1 MIEIKYLVINEE
13 IKRQLEQIRVMVYSD
28 DEEAKLL
35 GLNLLPEILEKDL
48 HLDLSR
54 IAVGGA
60 CFKQNN
66 PSIYSF
72 SLKHLLDHNEKL
84 AARLSKTDPDDLDSF
99 WVVKAI
105 LILLMKD
112 NAHVLV
118 DKEDKAVFKV
128 KHN

>member
-48 HLDLSR
+48 HLDLYR

-60 CFKQNN
+60 CFKQIN
-66 PSIYSF
+66 PSIYSS
-72 SLKHLLDHNEKL
+72 SLKYLLDHNEKL
-84 AARLSKTDPDDLDSF
+84 AARLSKTAPDDLDSF

-105 LILLMKD
+105 LILLIKD
-112 NAHVLV
+112 TDHVLV
-118 DKEDKAVFKV
+118 DKKDKVVFMV
-128 KHN
+128 EHN